1 MSENL
6 TPDNLTPDQ
15 DLARAGTP
23 AARQGKTSRH
33 HIEHFVAPLEET
45 PLAAIDNVDESAAP
59 LSLWA
64 DAWRNLR
71 RQPLFIIS
79 ALLILAV
86 LVVAIFPHWFSSIDP
101 RIQSTCNLA
110 NSAEPA
116 RSGHPLGFTLQ
127 GCDVYARMVYGTR
140 ASLMVG
146 VFTTI
151 GVVIVGGTM
160 GALAGYYGGWMDA
173 ILARLGDIFFAL
185 PLILGAI
192 VMMQLPAFRDN
203 RSVWTVVITLVIFG
217 WPQIARITRGAVI
230 ENRNA
235 DFVTASKALGLSPF
249 KALLKHVLPNS
260 LAPIIVVASISLG
273 TFIVAEATLSF
284 LGIGL
289 PDSIMSWGNDIANAQ
304 PQVRNN
310 PGVLLWPAVAL
321 SITVLSFI
329 MLGDAL
335 RDALDPKARKR

>member
-1 MSENL
+1 MSENPNPNKDL
-6 TPDNLTPDQ
+6 NL
-15 DLARAGTP
+15 
-23 AARQGKTSRH
+23 RQGKTSSRV
-33 HIEHFVAPLEET
+33 IEHFVAPLEET
-45 PLAAIDNVDESAAP
+45 PLAAIDNVDETAAP

-71 RQPLFIIS
+71 KQPLFIIS
-79 ALLILAV
+79 VLLILV
-86 LVVAIFPHWFSSIDP
+86 VFVVAIFPQFFAHVSPNSC
-101 RIQSTCNLA
+101 SLA
-110 NSAEPA
+110 DSAEGA

-127 GCDVYARMVYGTR
+127 GCDVYSRVIYGTR
-140 ASLMVG
+140 ASLTVG
-146 VFTTI
+146 IFTTI
-151 GVVIVGGTM
+151 GVLIIGGIM
-160 GALAGYYGGWMDA
+160 GALAGYYGGWLD
-173 ILARLGDIFFAL
+173 IVLARLGDVFFAL

-192 VMMQLPAFRDN
+192 VINQLPSFRDN
-203 RSVWTVVITLVIFG
+203 RSVWTVVVALVIFG

-235 DFVTASKALGLSPF
+235 DFVTASKALGLSRF
-249 KALLKHVLPNS
+249 AALVRHVLPNS

-289 PDSIMSWGNDIANAQ
+289 PPTDISWGNDIANAQ

>member
-6 TPDNLTPDQ
+6 TPENEPRKPGNATPR
-15 DLARAGTP
+15 L
-23 AARQGKTSRH
+23 GKTSTRV
-33 HIEHFVAPLEET
+33 IEHFVAPLEET
-45 PLAAIDNVDESAAP
+45 PLAAVDKVDETGAP

-64 DAWRNLR
+64 EAWRNLR
-71 RQPLFIIS
+71 KQPLFIIS
-79 ALLILAV
+79 ALLIV
-86 LVVAIFPHWFSSIDP
+86 LVVVVAVFPQWFASVDP
-101 RIQSTCNLA
+101 TSCTLD
-110 NSAEPA
+110 NSAEGP
-116 RSGHPLGFTLQ
+116 RPGHPMGFTLQ
-127 GCDVYARMVYGTR
+127 GCDVYARMIHGTR

-146 VFTTI
+146 IFTTLGVLII
-151 GVVIVGGTM
+151 GGIM
-160 GALAGYYGGWMDA
+160 GALAGYYGGWLDS

-203 RSVWTVVITLVIFG
+203 RSVWTVVLVLVIFG

-235 DFVTASKALGLSPF
+235 DYVTASKALGLSRF
-249 KALLKHVLPNS
+249 SALVKHVLPNS

-284 LGIGL
+284 LGLGL
-289 PDSIMSWGNDIANAQ
+289 PQSIMSWGNDIAAAQ

-310 PGVLLWPAVAL
+310 PAVLLWPAVAL

>member
-6 TPDNLTPDQ
+6 TPDKGTTEPVTPV
-15 DLARAGTP
+15 T
-23 AARQGKTSRH
+23 RQGKISSRT
-33 HIEHFVAPLEET
+33 IEHFVAPLEET
-45 PLAAIDNVDESAAP
+45 PLAAVDNVDETTVS

-71 RQPLFIIS
+71 KQPLFIIS
-79 ALLILAV
+79 ALLILLV
-86 LVVAIFPHWFSSIDP
+86 VVVAIVPGLFAHVDP
-101 RIQSTCNLA
+101 NSCTLA
-110 NSAEPA
+110 DSAEGPRA
-116 RSGHPLGFTLQ
+116 GHPLGFTLQ
-127 GCDVYARMVYGTR
+127 GCDVYSRMIYGTR
-140 ASLMVG
+140 ASLTVG
-146 VFTTI
+146 IFTTLGVLII
-151 GVVIVGGTM
+151 GGIM
-160 GALAGYYGGWMDA
+160 GALAGYYGGWLDT
-173 ILARLGDIFFAL
+173 ILARLADIFFAL

-192 VMMQLPAFRDN
+192 IINQLPLFRDN
-203 RSVWTVVITLVIFG
+203 KSVWTVVIALVAFG

-235 DFVTASKALGLSPF
+235 DFVMAAKALGLSPF
-249 KALLKHVLPNS
+249 RALMKHVVPNS

-289 PDSIMSWGNDIANAQ
+289 PFSVISWGNDISAAQ
-304 PQVRNN
+304 TQVRNN
-310 PGVLLWPAVAL
+310 PSVLLWPAVAL

>member
-6 TPDNLTPDQ
+6 LPETDLTKPVI
-15 DLARAGTP
+15 P
-23 AARQGKTSRH
+23 AYRQGKTSRRK
-33 HIEHFVAPLEET
+33 IEHFVAPLEET
-45 PLAAIDNVDESAAP
+45 PLAAIDSVDETAAP

-79 ALLILAV
+79 ALLILLV
-86 LVVAIFPHWFSSIDP
+86 LVVAFFPNIFTPTSPTKCDLQFSSNGPD
-101 RIQSTCNLA
+101 A
-110 NSAEPA
+110 
-116 RSGHPLGFTLQ
+116 GHPMGYTLQ
-127 GCDVYARMVYGTR
+127 GCDVYARMIFGTR

-151 GVVIVGGTM
+151 GVLIIGGVM
-160 GALAGYYGGWMDA
+160 GALAGYYGGWLDA
-173 ILARLGDIFFAL
+173 VLARLGDIFFAL

-192 VMMQLPAFRDN
+192 IIMQLPAFRDN
-203 RSVWTVVITLVIFG
+203 RSVWTVVITLIIFG

-235 DFVTASKALGLSPF
+235 DFVTASKALGLSRF
-249 KALLKHVLPNS
+249 GALVKHVMPNS

-284 LGIGL
+284 LGLGL
-289 PDSIMSWGNDIANAQ
+289 PDTVMSWGNDIAAAQ

-310 PGVLLWPAVAL
+310 PGVLLWPAFAL
-321 SITVLSFI
+321 SVTVLSFI

>member
-6 TPDNLTPDQ
+6 TPEIEPSK
-15 DLARAGTP
+15 AGTP
-23 AARQGKTSRH
+23 RLGKKSTRV
-33 HIEHFVAPLEET
+33 IEHFVAPLEET
-45 PLAAIDNVDESAAP
+45 PLAAVDSVSEGGAP

-64 DAWRNLR
+64 EAWQNLR
-71 RQPLFIIS
+71 KQPLFIIS
-79 ALLILAV
+79 ALLIV
-86 LVVAIFPHWFSSIDP
+86 LVIVVAIFPQWFASVDP
-101 RIQSTCNLA
+101 TSCPLA
-110 NSAEPA
+110 DSAEGPRA
-116 RSGHPLGFTLQ
+116 GHPLGFNLQ
-127 GCDVYARMVYGTR
+127 GCDVYARMIHGTR

-146 VFTTI
+146 IFTTI
-151 GVVIVGGTM
+151 GVLIIGGTM
-160 GALAGYYGGWMDA
+160 GALAGYYGGWLDA
-173 ILARLGDIFFAL
+173 ILARLGDVFFAL

-203 RSVWTVVITLVIFG
+203 RSIWTVVLVLVVFG
-217 WPQIARITRGAVI
+217 WPQIARITRGAVL

-235 DFVTASKALGLSPF
+235 DFVTAAKALGLSRF
-249 KALLKHVLPNS
+249 SALVKHVIPNS

-284 LGIGL
+284 LGLGL
-289 PDSIMSWGNDIANAQ
+289 PPTIMSWGNDISSAQ

-310 PGVLLWPAVAL
+310 PSVLLWPAVAL

>member
-1 MSENL
+1 MSEKL
-6 TPDNLTPDQ
+6 TPETDLTKPVI
-15 DLARAGTP
+15 P
-23 AARQGKTSRH
+23 AARQGKTSSRV
-33 HIEHFVAPLEET
+33 IEHFVAPLEET
-45 PLAAIDNVDESAAP
+45 PLAAIDNVDETAAP

-64 DAWRNLR
+64 EAWRNLR

-79 ALLILAV
+79 ALLIVLV
-86 LVVAIFPHWFSSIDP
+86 LVVAFLPHLFASVDPTSCTLNDSS
-101 RIQSTCNLA
+101 
-110 NSAEPA
+110 EGA
-116 RSGHPLGFTLQ
+116 RAGHPFGFTLQ
-127 GCDVYARMVYGTR
+127 GCDVYSRMIYGTR
-140 ASLMVG
+140 ASLLVG
-146 VFTTI
+146 VFTTL
-151 GVVIVGGTM
+151 GVLVIGGTL
-160 GALAGYYGGWMDA
+160 GALAGYYGGWIDT
-173 ILARLGDIFFAL
+173 ILARLADIFFAL

-192 VMMQLPAFRDN
+192 VIMQLPAFRDN
-203 RSVWTVVITLVIFG
+203 RSVWTVVLTLVIFG

-235 DFVTASKALGLSPF
+235 DFVTASKALGLSRF
-249 KALLKHVLPNS
+249 SALVRHVLPNS

-289 PDSIMSWGNDIANAQ
+289 PDTVMSWGNDISAAQ

-310 PGVLLWPAVAL
+310 PGVLLWPAAAL
-321 SITVLSFI
+321 SVTVLSFI

>member
-6 TPDNLTPDQ
+6 TPDKDLTKPVAP
-15 DLARAGTP
+15 AR
-23 AARQGKTSRH
+23 RQGKASSRV
-33 HIEHFVAPLEET
+33 IEHYVAPLEDT
-45 PLAAIDNVDESAAP
+45 PLAAIDKVDETVVP

-71 RQPLFIIS
+71 KQPLFIIS
-79 ALLILAV
+79 ALLILIV
-86 LVVAIFPHWFSSIDP
+86 LVVAIFPQWFTNIVPTD
-101 RIQSTCNLA
+101 QSTCSLD
-110 NSAEPA
+110 NSAEGPRA
-116 RSGHPLGFTLQ
+116 GHPLGFTLQ
-127 GCDVYARMVYGTR
+127 GCDVYARMIYGTR

-146 VFTTI
+146 LFTTI
-151 GVVIVGGTM
+151 GVLIIGGVM
-160 GALAGYYGGWMDA
+160 GALAGYYGGWLDA

-192 VMMQLPAFRDN
+192 VMNQLPLFRDN
-203 RSVWTVVITLVIFG
+203 RSVWSVVLVLVAFG
-217 WPQIARITRGAVI
+217 WPQIARITRGAVLD
-230 ENRNA
+230 NRNA
-235 DFVTASKALGLSPF
+235 DFVTASKALGLSRF
-249 KALLKHVLPNS
+249 SALIRHVLPNS

-289 PDSIMSWGNDIANAQ
+289 PDSIMSWGNDIAAAQ
-304 PQVRNN
+304 TQVRNN
-310 PGVLLWPAVAL
+310 PAVLLWPAVAL

>member
-6 TPDNLTPDQ
+6 TPEN
-15 DLARAGTP
+15 DLPIP
-23 AARQGKTSRH
+23 AARQGKRSSRV
-33 HIEHFVAPLEET
+33 IEHYVAPLEET
-45 PLAAIDNVDESAAP
+45 PLAAVDKVDETTAP

-64 DAWRNLR
+64 DAWKNLR
-71 RQPLFIIS
+71 KQPLFIIS
-79 ALLILAV
+79 ALLILLV
-86 LVVAIFPHWFSSIDP
+86 LVVVVFPQLFANVDP
-101 RIQSTCNLA
+101 TSCTLD
-110 NSAEPA
+110 NSAEGP
-116 RSGHPLGFTLQ
+116 RGGHPLGFTLQ
-127 GCDVYARMVYGTR
+127 GCDVYARMIYGTR

-146 VFTTI
+146 VFTTLGVLII
-151 GVVIVGGTM
+151 GGIM
-160 GALAGYYGGWMDA
+160 GALAGYYGGWVDA

-192 VMMQLPAFRDN
+192 VLMQLPAFRDN
-203 RSVWTVVITLVIFG
+203 RSVWTVVLVLVAFG
-217 WPQIARITRGAVI
+217 WPQIARITRGAVL

-235 DFVTASKALGLSPF
+235 DFVTAAKALGLSRF
-249 KALLKHVLPNS
+249 SALVRHVIPNS

-284 LGIGL
+284 LGVGL
-289 PDSIMSWGNDIANAQ
+289 PDTIMSWGNDIAAAQ

>member
-6 TPDNLTPDQ
+6 TPESEVIRTANPS
-15 DLARAGTP
+15 
-23 AARQGKTSRH
+23 ARQGKVSHRA
-33 HIEHFVAPLEET
+33 IEHYVAPLEET
-45 PLAAIDNVDESAAP
+45 PLAAIDKVDETAAP

-71 RQPLFIIS
+71 KQPLFIIS
-79 ALLILAV
+79 GILILVV
-86 LVVAIFPHWFSSIDP
+86 LVVAIFPQWFTHIIPTDP
-101 RIQSTCNLA
+101 KTCNLA
-110 NSAEPA
+110 NSANGPA
-116 RSGHPLGFTLQ
+116 PGHPLGFTLQ
-127 GCDVYARMVYGTR
+127 GCDVYARMIYGTR

-151 GVVIVGGTM
+151 GVLIIGGIM
-160 GALAGYYGGWMDA
+160 GALAGYYGGWIDA

-192 VMMQLPAFRDN
+192 VIMQLPFFRDH
-203 RSVWTVVITLVIFG
+203 RSVWTVVVTLVIFG

-235 DFVTASKALGLSPF
+235 DFVTASKALGLSRF
-249 KALLKHVLPNS
+249 KALVRHVVPNS
-260 LAPIIVVASISLG
+260 LAPVIVVASISLG

-289 PDSIMSWGNDIANAQ
+289 PGTVMSWGNDISDAQ

-310 PGVLLWPAVAL
+310 PAVLLWPALAL

>member
-1 MSENL
+1 M
-6 TPDNLTPDQ
+6 TPEKEPTRP
-15 DLARAGTP
+15 ATP
-23 AARQGKTSRH
+23 ATRQGKTSSRV
-33 HIEHFVAPLEET
+33 IEHFVAPLEET
-45 PLAAIDNVDESAAP
+45 PLAAIDKVDESAAP

-71 RQPLFIIS
+71 KQPLFIVS
-79 ALLILAV
+79 ALLIV
-86 LVVAIFPHWFSSIDP
+86 LVVIVAVFPQWFASVDP
-101 RIQSTCNLA
+101 TSCTLD
-110 NSAEPA
+110 NSAEGA

-127 GCDVYARMVYGTR
+127 GCDVYARMIYGTR
-140 ASLMVG
+140 ASLTVG
-146 VFTTI
+146 VLTTI
-151 GVVIVGGTM
+151 GVLIIGGVM
-160 GALAGYYGGWMDA
+160 GALAGYYGGWLDA
-173 ILARLGDIFFAL
+173 ILARLGDVFFAL

-192 VMMQLPAFRDN
+192 VINQLPAFRDN
-203 RSVWTVVITLVIFG
+203 RSVWTVVVALVLFG
-217 WPQIARITRGAVI
+217 WPQIARITRGAVL

-235 DFVTASKALGLSPF
+235 DFVTAAKALGLSRF
-249 KALLKHVLPNS
+249 KALVRHVMPNS
-260 LAPIIVVASISLG
+260 LAPIIVVVSISLG

-284 LGIGL
+284 LGLGL
-289 PDSIMSWGNDIANAQ
+289 PPSVMSWGNDISAAQ

>member
-1 MSENL
+1 MSENFTPENDL
-6 TPDNLTPDQ
+6 TKP
-15 DLARAGTP
+15 ATP
-23 AARQGKTSRH
+23 AARQGKVSTRV
-33 HIEHFVAPLEET
+33 IEHFVAPLEET
-45 PLAAIDNVDESAAP
+45 PLAAVDKVDMTAAP

-64 DAWRNLR
+64 DAWKNLR
-71 RQPLFIIS
+71 KQPIFIIS
-79 ALLILAV
+79 AILILAV
-86 LVVAIFPHWFSSIDP
+86 LVVAVFPQWFTQIVPTD
-101 RIQSTCNLA
+101 QSTCSLND
-110 NSAEPA
+110 SGEGP
-116 RSGHPLGFTLQ
+116 RSGHALGFTLQ
-127 GCDVYARMVYGTR
+127 GCDVYARMIYGTR

-146 VFTTI
+146 IFTTI
-151 GVVIVGGTM
+151 GVLIIGGIM
-160 GALAGYYGGWMDA
+160 GALAGYYGGWLDA

-192 VMMQLPAFRDN
+192 IIMQLPAFRDN
-203 RSVWTVVITLVIFG
+203 RSVWTVIVTLVAFG

-235 DFVTASKALGLSPF
+235 DFVTASKALGLSSF
-249 KALLKHVLPNS
+249 RALVKHVIPNS
-260 LAPIIVVASISLG
+260 MAPVIVVASISLG

-284 LGIGL
+284 LGLGL
-289 PDSIMSWGNDIANAQ
+289 PQSVMSWGNDISDAQ

-310 PGVLLWPAVAL
+310 PAVLLWPAVAL

>member
-6 TPDNLTPDQ
+6 TPETDLTKPVIP
-15 DLARAGTP
+15 A
-23 AARQGKTSRH
+23 AARQGKTSSRA
-33 HIEHFVAPLEET
+33 IVHFVAPLEET
-45 PLAAIDNVDESAAP
+45 PLAAIDNVDESEAP

-79 ALLILAV
+79 AILIVLV
-86 LVVAIFPHWFSSIDP
+86 LVVAFLPQLFANVDPTSCTLNDSSAGP
-101 RIQSTCNLA
+101 RG
-110 NSAEPA
+110 
-116 RSGHPLGFTLQ
+116 GHPMGFTLQ
-127 GCDVYARMVYGTR
+127 GCDVYSRMIYGTR

-146 VFTTI
+146 VFTTL
-151 GVVIVGGTM
+151 GVLVFGGIM
-160 GALAGYYGGWMDA
+160 GALAGYYGGWVDA
-173 ILARLGDIFFAL
+173 ILARLGDVFFAL

-203 RSVWTVVITLVIFG
+203 RSVWTVVLTLVIFG

-235 DFVTASKALGLSPF
+235 DFVTAAKALGLSRF
-249 KALLKHVLPNS
+249 NALVRHVLPNS

-289 PDSIMSWGNDIANAQ
+289 PDTVMSWGNDIAAAQ

-310 PGVLLWPAVAL
+310 PGVLLWPAAAL
-321 SITVLSFI
+321 SVTVLSFI

>member
-6 TPDNLTPDQ
+6 TPENEP
-15 DLARAGTP
+15 RTP
-23 AARQGKTSRH
+23 ATPRLGKKSSRV
-33 HIEHFVAPLEET
+33 IEHFVAPLEET
-45 PLAAIDNVDESAAP
+45 PLAAVDSVSEGGAP

-64 DAWRNLR
+64 EAWRNLR
-71 RQPLFIIS
+71 KQPLFIIS
-79 ALLILAV
+79 ALLILLV
-86 LVVAIFPHWFSSIDP
+86 IVVAIFPQWFASADP
-101 RIQSTCNLA
+101 TSCTLND
-110 NSAEPA
+110 SAEGA
-116 RSGHPLGFTLQ
+116 RAGHPLGFTLQ
-127 GCDVYARMVYGTR
+127 GCDVYSRMIHGTR
-140 ASLMVG
+140 ASLTVG
-146 VFTTI
+146 IFCTI
-151 GVVIVGGTM
+151 GVLIIGGIM
-160 GALAGYYGGWMDA
+160 GALAGYYGGWLDA

-192 VMMQLPAFRDN
+192 IINQLPAFRDN
-203 RSVWTVVITLVIFG
+203 KSVWTVVVALVAFG

-235 DFVTASKALGLSPF
+235 DFVTASKALGLSRF
-249 KALLKHVLPNS
+249 GALVKHVLPNS

-284 LGIGL
+284 LGLGL
-289 PDSIMSWGNDIANAQ
+289 PQSVMSWGNDISAAQ

-310 PGVLLWPAVAL
+310 PAVLIWPAVAL
-321 SITVLSFI
+321 SVTVLSFI

>member
-6 TPDNLTPDQ
+6 TPENDLTKP
-15 DLARAGTP
+15 ATP
-23 AARQGKTSRH
+23 AARQGKVSTRV
-33 HIEHFVAPLEET
+33 IEHYVAPLEET
-45 PLAAIDNVDESAAP
+45 PLAAVDKVDVTAAP

-64 DAWRNLR
+64 DAWKNLR
-71 RQPLFIIS
+71 KQPLFIIS
-79 ALLILAV
+79 ALLIV
-86 LVVAIFPHWFSSIDP
+86 LVVVVAVFPQLFSSVAPTSCTLD
-101 RIQSTCNLA
+101 
-110 NSAEPA
+110 NSGEGA
-116 RSGHPLGFTLQ
+116 RSGHPMGFTLQ
-127 GCDVYARMVYGTR
+127 GCDVYARMIYGTR

-146 VFTTI
+146 IFTTI
-151 GVVIVGGTM
+151 GVVVIGGIM
-160 GALAGYYGGWMDA
+160 GALAGYYGGWLDA

-192 VMMQLPAFRDN
+192 IIMQLPAFRDN
-203 RSVWTVVITLVIFG
+203 RSVWTVIVTLIAFG

-235 DFVTASKALGLSPF
+235 DYVTASKALGLSSF
-249 KALLKHVLPNS
+249 RALVKHVIPNS
-260 LAPIIVVASISLG
+260 MAPVIVVASISLG

-284 LGIGL
+284 LGLGL
-289 PDSIMSWGNDIANAQ
+289 PQSVMSWGNDISAAQ

-310 PGVLLWPAVAL
+310 PAVLLWPAVAL

>member
-1 MSENL
+1 M
-6 TPDNLTPDQ
+6 
-15 DLARAGTP
+15 
-23 AARQGKTSRH
+23 
-33 HIEHFVAPLEET
+33 EHYVAPLEET
-45 PLAAIDNVDESAAP
+45 PLAAVDSVTEGGAP

-64 DAWRNLR
+64 EAWRNLR

-79 ALLILAV
+79 SLLIL
-86 LVVAIFPHWFSSIDP
+86 LVILVALFPQWFASVDP
-101 RIQSTCNLA
+101 TSCTLND
-110 NSAEPA
+110 SAEGA
-116 RSGHPLGFTLQ
+116 RAGHPLGFTLQ
-127 GCDVYARMVYGTR
+127 GCDVYSRMIHGTR
-140 ASLMVG
+140 ASLTVG
-146 VFTTI
+146 IFTTI
-151 GVVIVGGTM
+151 GVLIIGGIM
-160 GALAGYYGGWMDA
+160 GALAGYYGGWLDA
-173 ILARLGDIFFAL
+173 ILARLGDVFFAL

-192 VMMQLPAFRDN
+192 IINQLPAFRDN
-203 RSVWTVVITLVIFG
+203 KSVWTVVVALVAFG

-230 ENRNA
+230 ENRNS
-235 DFVTASKALGLSPF
+235 DYVTASKALGLSRF
-249 KALLKHVLPNS
+249 GALVKHVIPNS

-284 LGIGL
+284 LGLGL
-289 PDSIMSWGNDIANAQ
+289 PQSVMSWGNDISDAQ